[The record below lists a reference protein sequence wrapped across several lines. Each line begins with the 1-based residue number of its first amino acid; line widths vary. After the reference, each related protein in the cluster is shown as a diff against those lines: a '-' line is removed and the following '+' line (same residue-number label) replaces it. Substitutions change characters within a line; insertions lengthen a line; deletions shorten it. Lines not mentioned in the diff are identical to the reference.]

1 MKNENTEES
10 NSCNPK
16 NSGQCNQQEAEKE
29 MGNCQEQEGEST
41 IPEQKKIEEGDSSNL
56 TSSNELAATASNNK
70 TVNPLV
76 NQTVDAQRILAGSS
90 QKLDGLY
97 SELKGMCG
105 VSTVLSPARRQ
116 RKREIIQHMQEI
128 ENVCI
133 ETQKGLVIEALKN
146 RELYE
151 KNKIYWDRLDIYNE
165 GIMGLSKKK
174 NEALLKLS
182 LMSEDREYKIKSSG
196 LKTPER
202 IERLLGTSKDEE
214 DNLYIHIEEIGIELQ
229 GKLKESQ
236 KLIQEKLLP
245 SG

>member
-1 MKNENTEES
+1 MKKENTEES
-10 NSCNPK
+10 NNCNSK
-16 NSGQCNQQEAEKE
+16 NSGQCNQQESEKE
-29 MGNCQEQEGEST
+29 IGNCQEQKGEST

-56 TSSNELAATASNNK
+56 TSSNELAATTSNKK
-70 TVNPLV
+70 TVNPMV

-90 QKLDGLY
+90 QKLGGLY

-105 VSTVLSPARRQ
+105 ISTVLSPAGRQ

-128 ENVCI
+128 EDICI
-133 ETQKGLVIEALKN
+133 ETQKGLVIGALKN

-151 KNKIYWDRLDIYNE
+151 KNKIFWDRLEIYNE

-182 LMSEDREYKIKSSG
+182 LMCEEREDKIKSSG
-196 LKTPER
+196 LRDPER
-202 IERLLGTSKDEE
+202 IERLLGTSSNEE
-214 DNLYIHIEEIGIELQ
+214 ENLYANIEEIGIELQ
-229 GKLKESQ
+229 SKLEESQ